1 MSRSLYLEL
10 QRKRILKRAR
20 EIRVTPKLSAEVQ
33 QSLKELYECDNC
45 HRPIKPHACFC
56 RFCGF
61 RQIDSYG

>member
-1 MSRSLYLEL
+1 MSREIYFDIK
-10 QRKRILKRAR
+10 RKRVLERAR
-20 EIRVTPKLSAEVQ
+20 QIHVEPKLSPEVQ